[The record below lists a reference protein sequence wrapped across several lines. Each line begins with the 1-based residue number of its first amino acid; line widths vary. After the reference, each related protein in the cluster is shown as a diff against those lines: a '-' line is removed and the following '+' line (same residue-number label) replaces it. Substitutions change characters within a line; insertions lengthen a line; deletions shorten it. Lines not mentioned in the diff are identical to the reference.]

1 MHAQDFAISR
11 HYGQTYGSIY
21 SYEYHLNQ
29 VVSNLVRYNY
39 TDPKYIQAGWL
50 HDVIE
55 DTETTITELQM
66 HFGHE
71 VADMVWALTGI
82 GETRSDRTS
91 NTIEKLIKCPAAIPV
106 KMADRLANMTFSTYE
121 RQYGRKNMLDK
132 YSRELKLY
140 QPLFEATN
148 QQMYDDIA
156 RLALFAK
163 E

>member
-21 SYEYHLNQ
+21 SYEYHLSQ

-55 DTETTITELQM
+55 DTETTMTELQM

-71 VADMVWALTGI
+71 VADMVWA
-82 GETRSDRTS
+82 
-91 NTIEKLIKCPAAIPV
+91 
-106 KMADRLANMTFSTYE
+106 
-121 RQYGRKNMLDK
+121 
-132 YSRELKLY
+132 
-140 QPLFEATN
+140 
-148 QQMYDDIA
+148 
-156 RLALFAK
+156 
-163 E
+163 